1 MTGRC
6 RKSSKYLMRNFNS
19 TNRIGLSLTNETDNI
34 FYNDK
39 NNKIKTKLN
48 YKRKEKINP
57 VITKSFRLENK
68 YVFQIKSKK

>member
-1 MTGRC
+1 
-6 RKSSKYLMRNFNS
+6 MRNFNS
-19 TNRIGLSLTNETDNI
+19 TNRIALSLTNETDNI

-39 NNKIKTKLN
+39 NNKIKTKLT
-48 YKRKEKINP
+48 YQSKEKINP

>member
-1 MTGRC
+1 
-6 RKSSKYLMRNFNS
+6 MRNFNS

-68 YVFQIKSKK
+68 YVFQKKTKK

>member
-1 MTGRC
+1 
-6 RKSSKYLMRNFNS
+6 MRNFNS